1 MEKFKSEGLK
11 QITEWKPK
19 YYPDNILGDVVAI
32 FKLYDD
38 EITIERDDYLS
49 IYSFELDEPV
59 LIEKNKSV
67 SRKIHNFLNDNNI
80 QFMKVACELIETE

>member
-1 MEKFKSEGLK
+1 MEI

-19 YYPDNILGDVVAI
+19 YYPDNILGDEVAI

-59 LIEKNKSV
+59 LIDKNKSV